1 MGIIFGPINSR
12 RFGKSLGVDLSP
24 NRKQCNFDCLY
35 CELEPSKVIDRY
47 LDIIEIDEVLR
58 ELKRALEIY
67 KDIDVITITANGEP
81 TLYPYLNELIDEIN
95 RIKGDKRVL
104 ILSNSSTIYKR
115 AIQDTLLKFDS
126 VKLSL
131 DCATKRCLKRL
142 DRAEKSIDIEDIKRG
157 ILEFSKRFKNELVI
171 EILFV
176 KGINDN
182 SLEIDKL
189 NQFLEKLNPTRV
201 DIGSIDRPP
210 AYRVEAL
217 DYKSLRDISLKFNS
231 KLPVNIVSR
240 RYDNLTPSYY
250 SKEQILET
258 LKKRPL
264 TRDDIRVLFD
274 KKSEKNLKELLD
286 KNLVYIDKIGNLE
299 FFRFNS

>member
-1 MGIIFGPINSR
+1 
-12 RFGKSLGVDLSP
+12 VD
-24 NRKQCNFDCLY
+24 
-35 CELEPSKVIDRY
+35 IY
-47 LDIIEIDEVLR
+47 LDIIEIDEVLK
-58 ELKRALEIY
+58 ELKEALEIY
-67 KDIDVITITANGEP
+67 RDIDIITITANGEP

-95 RIKGDKRVL
+95 IIKGDKRVL

-115 AIQDTLLKFDS
+115 VIQDTLLKFDS

-157 ILEFSKRFKNELVI
+157 ILEFSNSFKTELVI

-182 SLEIDKL
+182 ILEIDKL

-210 AYRVEAL
+210 AYRV
-217 DYKSLRDISLKFNS
+217 
-231 KLPVNIVSR
+231 KL
-240 RYDNLTPSYY
+240 
-250 SKEQILET
+250 
-258 LKKRPL
+258 
-264 TRDDIRVLFD
+264 
-274 KKSEKNLKELLD
+274 
-286 KNLVYIDKIGNLE
+286 
-299 FFRFNS
+299 